1 MWCGRLTVGSKV
13 DIFVLLHGGEKTDV
27 GRVAGILYLR
37 DGGGL
42 VSICRELLEFKRSF
56 SKSESVRF
64 ASMLSV
70 ESSVS
75 SHVMIMNPHAWKP
88 TWKFKHMENDEHN
101 CAIYTEEINQT
112 FDFFICCIVPVV
124 MVFAVFRK
132 KFGLMS
138 NPVTRTFG
146 ISNPPISCW

>member
-42 VSICRELLEFKRSF
+42 VSICRKLLEFKRSF

-64 ASMLSV
+64 ASLLSV

-75 SHVMIMNPHAWKP
+75 AHVMIMIPAHMKP
-88 TWKFKHMENDEHN
+88 TWKIQLREKEELN
-101 CAIYTEEINQT
+101 CAMCTEKLHQT
-112 FDFFICCIVPVV
+112 FHLLHMLDYGSGRWDLI
-124 MVFAVFRK
+124 R
-132 KFGLMS
+132 
-138 NPVTRTFG
+138 
-146 ISNPPISCW
+146 

>member
-64 ASMLSV
+64 ASLLSV
-70 ESSVS
+70 EFSAST
-75 SHVMIMNPHAWKP
+75 HVMIMNPHTWKP
-88 TWKFKHMENDEHN
+88 TWKIQLKEKEELNY
-101 CAIYTEEINQT
+101 AICTEKLHQT
-112 FDFFICCIVPVV
+112 FHFLPMLDY
-124 MVFAVFRK
+124 ASGR
-132 KFGLMS
+132 
-138 NPVTRTFG
+138 G
-146 ISNPPISCW
+146 I

>member
-64 ASMLSV
+64 ASLLSV
-70 ESSVS
+70 DSSVS
-75 SHVMIMNPHAWKP
+75 THVMIMKSA
-88 TWKFKHMENDEHN
+88 HMETDMENSTYGKRG
-101 CAIYTEEINQT
+101 A
-112 FDFFICCIVPVV
+112 
-124 MVFAVFRK
+124 
-132 KFGLMS
+132 
-138 NPVTRTFG
+138 
-146 ISNPPISCW
+146 